1 MRHPALPPPQT
12 LQAGG
17 DAEGSAALDAI
28 TSAADRALDQL
39 DAAVVMSADLQ
50 GSLDDPAS
58 PELLAADRVVAAA
71 AQRAAVMVKALDAA
85 ASSKLISERRADP

>member
-1 MRHPALPPPQT
+1 
-12 LQAGG
+12 
-17 DAEGSAALDAI
+17 
-28 TSAADRALDQL
+28 
-39 DAAVVMSADLQ
+39 MSADLQ